1 MSQDTIKC
9 PKCGEII
16 KLSEAISHDMEIS
29 IKTKIEKEFETKL
42 IAERKQ
48 LLDKAMKDAADSV
61 KVELSDL
68 KEQVAEKT
76 KKLEESQRQE
86 LELRKRE
93 RQINDK
99 EEALKRDFEAKEMQL
114 KDALMLEKKQI
125 EAKIRQEIQLGQK
138 MQLADLKEQ
147 LDEKTK
153 TLEIVQQQE
162 LELRKQQR
170 KLEEDKRTFEL
181 EMARKIDIERQTIAE
196 KVSRDADEKHKLK
209 DAEKDKQLTDM
220 RKQIEDL
227 QRKAEQGSQQTQG
240 EVLEL
245 EIERMLTEN
254 FPFDEIVP
262 VSKGVKGGDVIHIVK
277 TQSGHICGKIL
288 WETKR
293 TKVWSDG
300 WIQKVKDD
308 QREAKADLSVIV
320 SEVLPKT
327 LHHFRQI
334 DNVWVT
340 DIPSSASLALALRV
354 VLTQVAKAQEI
365 QTGKEEKKEIV
376 YNYLTGIEF
385 RNRIQAIIESFVT
398 MKGDLDSEKRAMAK
412 IWAQREKQI
421 EKITLNI
428 AGMRG
433 DLEGIVG
440 ASLPAV
446 KILELSENIENAPE
460 SNDKTHPH
468 NLR

>member
-9 PKCGEII
+9 PKCGELI
-16 KLSEAISHDMEIS
+16 KVSEAISHDMEIT
-29 IKTKIEKEFETKL
+29 IKTKFEKEFENKL
-42 IAERKQ
+42 AEERKQ
-48 LLDKAMKDAADSV
+48 LQDKAKKDAIDSV

-68 KEQVAEKT
+68 KEQVAEKN
-76 KKLEESQRQE
+76 KKLEESQKQE
-86 LELRKRE
+86 IELRKRE
-93 RQINDK
+93 RQINEK
-99 EEALKRDFEAKEMQL
+99 EEVLKKEYEDREKKL
-114 KDALMLEKKQI
+114 KDLMQSEKKQI
-125 EAKIRQEIQLGQK
+125 EEKVRKELESNQNI
-138 MQLADLKEQ
+138 QLADLREQ
-147 LDEKTK
+147 LNEKTQN
-153 TLEIVQQQE
+153 LEKAQQQE

-170 KLEEDKRTFEL
+170 KLEDDKKAFEL
-181 EMARKIDIERQTIAE
+181 EMARKIDLERQNIAE
-196 KVSRDADEKHKLK
+196 KISRDVEDNHKLK
-209 DAEKDKQLTDM
+209 DAEKDKQLMDM

-227 QRKAEQGSQQTQG
+227 KRKAEQGSQQNQG

-245 EIERMLTEN
+245 EIENMLKEN
-254 FPFDEIVP
+254 FPFDEIIP
-262 VSKGVKGGDVIHIVK
+262 VSKGVKGGDVIHTVK
-277 TQSGHICGKIL
+277 TQSGRVCGKIL

-300 WIQKVKDD
+300 WIQKLKDD

-320 SEVLPKT
+320 SEILPKG

-334 DNVWVT
+334 DDVWVT
-340 DIPSSASLALALRV
+340 DVPSTLSLALALRV
-354 VLTQVAKAQEI
+354 VLTQVAKTQEI

-385 RNRIQAIIESFVT
+385 RNRVQAIVESFVI
-398 MKGDLDSEKRAMAK
+398 MKSDLDSEKRAMAK

-428 AGMRG
+428 AGMHG

-446 KILELSENIENAPE
+446 KILELPAENETI
-460 SNDKTHPH
+460 
-468 NLR
+468 

>member
-9 PKCGEII
+9 PKCGELI
-16 KLSEAISHDMEIS
+16 KVSEAISHDMEIS
-29 IKTKIEKEFETKL
+29 IKTKLEKEFDGKL
-42 IAERKQ
+42 SEERKQ
-48 LLDKAMKDAADSV
+48 LQDKAKKDAIDSV

-68 KEQVAEKT
+68 KEQVAEKN
-76 KKLEESQRQE
+76 KKLEEGQKQE

-93 RQINDK
+93 RQINEK
-99 EEALKRDFEAKEMQL
+99 EEVLKKEYEDREKKL
-114 KDALMLEKKQI
+114 KDMLQANRKQI
-125 EAKIRQEIQLGQK
+125 EEKVRKELEISQNIQVE
-138 MQLADLKEQ
+138 DLKEQ
-147 LDEKTK
+147 LNEKTQN
-153 TLEIVQQQE
+153 LEKAQQQE

-170 KLEEDKRTFEL
+170 KLEEDKKSFEL
-181 EMARKIDIERQTIAE
+181 EMARKLDIERQNIVE
-196 KVSRDADEKHKLK
+196 KVSRDLEDNHKLK
-209 DAEKDKQLTDM
+209 DAEKDKQLMDM

-227 QRKAEQGSQQTQG
+227 KRKSEQGSQQTQG

-245 EIERMLTEN
+245 EIEHILKEN
-254 FPFDEIVP
+254 FPFDEIIP

-277 TQSGHICGKIL
+277 TQSGRVCGKIL

-293 TKVWSDG
+293 TKVWSDS
-300 WIQKVKDD
+300 WIIKLKDD

-320 SEVLPKT
+320 SEILPKG

-334 DNVWVT
+334 DDVWVT
-340 DIPSSASLALALRV
+340 DVPSTLSLALALRV
-354 VLTQVAKAQEI
+354 VLTQVAKTQEI

-385 RNRIQAIIESFVT
+385 RNRVQAIIESFVT
-398 MKGDLDSEKRAMAK
+398 MKNDLDSEKRAMVK

-428 AGMRG
+428 AGMHG

-440 ASLPAV
+440 TSLPAV
-446 KILELSENIENAPE
+446 KILELSNKNGSIE
-460 SNDKTHPH
+460 
-468 NLR
+468 